1 VILAGQILWELTNTQ
16 MLVEGVYDTHEDVD
30 RISLVEG
37 GDIGSYVIV
46 ITPDVKYDRV
56 TLRMEIQTY
65 YCDTGEAPRRRF
77 LERFPPIAYLQHSHR
92 LVSSGKTLK
101 ELNEE
106 EEDYCEI
113 SLI

>member
-1 VILAGQILWELTNTQ
+1 VILADQILWELTNTQ
-16 MLVEGVYDTHEDVD
+16 KLLEGVYDTHNNDE
-30 RISLVEG
+30 RISLLEG
-37 GDIGSYVIV
+37 GDIGSYVIA
-46 ITPDVKYDRV
+46 ITPDIKYERV

-65 YCDTGEAPRRRF
+65 YCEARDAPRHRF
-77 LERFPPIAYLQHSHR
+77 LEKFPPISYLQHSHR

-106 EEDYCEI
+106 EEDTCEI